1 MNEQRTPAVP
11 DENRIEELLGKIQ
24 PVPSERFHERMR
36 LPVWQTENPGSPVRR
51 VREHRI
57 RLALSGILLL
67 VLAVF
72 LVTPR
77 GRAWAQEV
85 FHFFN
90 RINSQ
95 TVELPES
102 QMKLLTEGTNDSFDL
117 PLVPVFIPTV
127 SPEIATLPGCETPE
141 KSQSYRC
148 QIAWAESQLGFD
160 LKEFPEVPENWG
172 FESLSFD
179 PASNS
184 AITSYILDQF
194 QTSGSFL
201 LMQGLGDFSK
211 EYSNVPW
218 EVVPADKVESVK
230 VGEYS
235 GEYVKGSFGK
245 PENNRLAWS
254 DAYLHRLAWSDGTR
268 WYSIKVWPN
277 PTMPDS
283 FGRDR
288 LIELAESLVDAPKEI
303 SESANP
309 DPLYTTVYSI
319 SEAEKISGVDLK
331 TPTLLPMGIH
341 FEYARKYSY
350 NDEVRLF
357 YGTNNEL
364 VIHAWKG
371 KSLDVDRLSAAPNE
385 NLKVVSVNGEKALLG
400 SAEGSHTRLFL
411 WWEDDGMYYQ
421 MYYYLYFGQIIDKEE
436 LIAIAESMQD
446 INDFRMKDS
455 RPYEYVTIYEKALG
469 LNAREFPKTPA
480 GWSFGSVWA
489 DPHAQCITLMYRSGN
504 EPGWLSINQC
514 TKDKYYNVSDIPPR
528 VIEQVRIGRKEGV
541 YTRGDFVTRDNGTL
555 TWDPDLP
562 VQQLHWQE
570 DELWIEITMYG
581 QTVIHSDKKDLIAY
595 AESLR

>member
-1 MNEQRTPAVP
+1 
-11 DENRIEELLGKIQ
+11 
-24 PVPSERFHERMR
+24 
-36 LPVWQTENPGSPVRR
+36 
-51 VREHRI
+51 
-57 RLALSGILLL
+57 
-67 VLAVF
+67 
-72 LVTPR
+72 
-77 GRAWAQEV
+77 
-85 FHFFN
+85 
-90 RINSQ
+90 
-95 TVELPES
+95 
-102 QMKLLTEGTNDSFDL
+102 
-117 PLVPVFIPTV
+117 
-127 SPEIATLPGCETPE
+127 
-141 KSQSYRC
+141 
-148 QIAWAESQLGFD
+148 
-160 LKEFPEVPENWG
+160 
-172 FESLSFD
+172 
-179 PASNS
+179 
-184 AITSYILDQF
+184 
-194 QTSGSFL
+194 
-201 LMQGLGDFSK
+201 
-211 EYSNVPW
+211 
-218 EVVPADKVESVK
+218 VK
-230 VGEYS
+230 VAEYR
-235 GEYVKGSFGK
+235 GEYVKGSFGT
-245 PENNRLAWS
+245 PENSTLVWN
-254 DAYLHRLAWSDGTR
+254 DGYVHRLAWSDGTR

-303 SESANP
+303 GESANP

-319 SEAEKISGVDLK
+319 SEAEKISGFDLK

-371 KSLDVDRLSAAPNE
+371 KSLDVDRLSATPNE

-400 SAEGSHTRLFL
+400 SVEGSHTRLFL

-469 LNAREFPKTPA
+469 LNAREFPETPA

-489 DPHAQCITLMYRSGN
+489 DPHAQCITLMYRSRN

-528 VIEQVRIGRKEGV
+528 VIEQVRIGKKEGV

-570 DELWIEITMYG
+570 DEVWIEITMYG